1 MTKKKRRVFDID
13 FEAPEA
19 PAPEVKSNVPAGTD
33 TASRRG
39 PMATAISETAE
50 ALDERATAEAA
61 IRAENDRLAHEHVRL
76 KKLGLITDLIPVA
89 EVLTTKLTR
98 DRAEAVDPEL
108 EELKASIAAVGLSN
122 PIRVEQ
128 TDTGYELIQ
137 GFRRLS
143 AFKALHKETGDPRY
157 SRIPAGLVP
166 RGESLQSLYR
176 KMVDENLVRKDIS
189 FAEMAMLAM
198 AYADQENVDYPTA
211 ITALYESAGRQK
223 KAYIRNFTRFLSR
236 IGTGLKF
243 PEAIPRALGLDI
255 DKRLEAEPGAS
266 RHLLSELARVDA
278 QSADEEIA
286 ALRLFVSAR
295 PKTAARPTSAKT
307 TLRLR
312 RKGGEAKC
320 LAADGKLTLQLDKD
334 FSAMDRHKLEAA
346 LLQFLDALDS

>member
-13 FEAPEA
+13 FDS
-19 PAPEVKSNVPAGTD
+19 PAPEVKSAVPAGTD
-33 TASRRG
+33 APQRRG

-50 ALDERATAEAA
+50 ALDERAEAEAA

-89 EVLTTKLTR
+89 EVMTTKLTR
-98 DRAEAVDPEL
+98 DRSEGVDPEL

-128 TDTGYELIQ
+128 TENGYELIQ

-143 AFKALHKETGDPRY
+143 AFKALHEETGDPRY

-198 AYADQENVDYPTA
+198 AYADQENTDYPTA
-211 ITALYESAGRQK
+211 IAALYESAGRQK
-223 KAYIRNFTRFLSR
+223 KIYIRNFTRLLAR
-236 IGTGLKF
+236 LGKGLKF
-243 PEAIPRALGLDI
+243 AEAIPRALGLEL
-255 DKRLEAEPGAS
+255 DKKLEAEPGSTRQLMAD
-266 RHLLSELARVDA
+266 LAKLDA
-278 QSADEEIA
+278 QSAEEEIA
-286 ALRLFVSAR
+286 ALRNFLTAR
-295 PKTAARPTSAKT
+295 PKSAARPTSAKT

-312 RKGGEAKC
+312 RKAGEAKC
-320 LAADGKLTLQLDKD
+320 LAADGKLTLQVNKD